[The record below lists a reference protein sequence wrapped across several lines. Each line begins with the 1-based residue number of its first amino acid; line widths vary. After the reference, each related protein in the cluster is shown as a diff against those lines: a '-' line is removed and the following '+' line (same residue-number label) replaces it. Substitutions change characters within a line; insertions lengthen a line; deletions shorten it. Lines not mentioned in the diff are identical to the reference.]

1 MPGPTVECY
10 SGHTYAQEPRAVAW
24 QGRRYPV
31 VRVEQRWRTPEG
43 PAFRVRTEPG
53 AVFNLHYHE
62 SEDRWAIRL
71 LSEDNHNED
80 KEDQTTM
87 KSFVAQKVQT
97 VQPSG
102 IRRFFD
108 IAATMDDVI
117 SLGIGE
123 PDFDTPPAIVRAGI
137 ASLEAGETHYT
148 SNSGILELRVAL
160 AEHLERLY
168 GVRYDPQTE
177 LLITVGVSEAL
188 YLALAATVD
197 HGDEV
202 IVPEP
207 CFVSYNPEV
216 ILAGGTPVNIC
227 TGAEDDFQLLASQ
240 VEEVITD
247 KTKTLLMGYPNNPTG
262 AVMSR
267 GRLLDIARL
276 AEEHDLLVI
285 SDEIYDRLVYGVE
298 HTCFPT
304 LPGMRQRT
312 ILLGGFSKA
321 YAMTGWRIG
330 YVAAPAEILGAMRKV
345 HQYTIM
351 SAPTTAQYAALEA
364 LKRGEEAVQEM
375 RARYDRR
382 RRLIVNGLN
391 SIGLTCFEPKGAF
404 YAFPSIA
411 ATGMTDEEFSER
423 LLMEEKVA
431 CVPGS
436 AFGTS
441 GAGHV
446 RCSYA
451 TAYHQIEQAL
461 ERMARF
467 AQRHG

>member
-1 MPGPTVECY
+1 
-10 SGHTYAQEPRAVAW
+10 
-24 QGRRYPV
+24 
-31 VRVEQRWRTPEG
+31 
-43 PAFRVRTEPG
+43 
-53 AVFNLHYHE
+53 
-62 SEDRWAIRL
+62 
-71 LSEDNHNED
+71 
-80 KEDQTTM
+80 M
-87 KSFVAQKVQT
+87 KSFVAKKVQA
-97 VQPSG
+97 VPPSG

-123 PDFDTPPAIVRAGI
+123 PDFDTPAAIVREGI
-137 ASLEAGETHYT
+137 ASLQAGETHYT
-148 SNSGILELRVAL
+148 SNSGILELREAL
-160 AEHLERLY
+160 ADHLVRLY
-168 GVRYDPQTE
+168 GLRYDPETE

-216 ILAGGTPVNIC
+216 IFAGGTPVNVR
-227 TGAEDDFQLLASQ
+227 TSMANDFQLLASQ
-240 VEEVITD
+240 VEELVTE
-247 KTKTLLMGYPNNPTG
+247 KTKTLLLGYPNNPTG

-267 GRLLDIARL
+267 ERLLDIARL
-276 AEEHDLLVI
+276 AEKHDLLVI
-285 SDEIYDRLVYGVE
+285 SDEIYDRLVYGID
-298 HTCFPT
+298 HTCFPS
-304 LPGMRQRT
+304 LKGMRERT
-312 ILLGGFSKA
+312 ILLGGFSKSF
-321 YAMTGWRIG
+321 AMTGWRIG
-330 YVAAPAEILGAMRKV
+330 YAAAPAEILGAMRKV

-351 SAPTTAQYAALEA
+351 SAPTIAQYAALEA
-364 LKRGEEAVQEM
+364 LKHGEDAVQEM

-382 RRLIVNGLN
+382 RRLIVSGLN

-404 YAFPSIA
+404 YAFPSIT

-436 AFGTS
+436 AFGAC

-451 TAYHQIEQAL
+451 TAYDQIEQAL
-461 ERMARF
+461 ERLARF

>member
-1 MPGPTVECY
+1 MRQFI
-10 SGHTYAQEPRAVAW
+10 SRKIQAV
-24 QGRRYPV
+24 P
-31 VRVEQRWRTPEG
+31 
-43 PAFRVRTEPG
+43 
-53 AVFNLHYHE
+53 
-62 SEDRWAIRL
+62 
-71 LSEDNHNED
+71 
-80 KEDQTTM
+80 
-87 KSFVAQKVQT
+87 
-97 VQPSG
+97 PSG

-137 ASLEAGETHYT
+137 RSLETGETHYT
-148 SNSGILELRVAL
+148 SNSGIFELRLAL
-160 AEHLERLY
+160 ADYLEGLY
-168 GVRYDPQTE
+168 GVRYDPETE

-188 YLALAATVD
+188 YLALAATLEA
-197 HGDEV
+197 GDEV

-207 CFVSYNPEV
+207 CFVAYNPEV
-216 ILAGGTPVNIC
+216 IFAGGVPVNVS
-227 TGAEDDFQLLASQ
+227 TSAENDFQVLAAQ
-240 VEEVITD
+240 IEQAVTPR
-247 KTKTLLMGYPNNPTG
+247 TKTLLLAYPNNPTG

-267 GRLLDIARL
+267 ERLVEIASL
-276 AEEHDLLVI
+276 ADRHDLLVI

-298 HTCFPT
+298 HTCFAS
-304 LPGMRQRT
+304 LPGMQPRT
-312 ILLGGFSKA
+312 VLLGGFSKA
-321 YAMTGWRIG
+321 FAMTGWRIG
-330 YVAAPAEILGAMRKV
+330 YAAAPAEVLGAMRKV

-351 SAPTTAQYAALEA
+351 SAPTVAQFAALEA
-364 LKRGEEAVQEM
+364 LNHGEEAVQEM

-391 SIGLTCFEPKGAF
+391 SIGLTCFEPRGAF

-411 ATGMTDEEFSER
+411 ATGMSDEEFSER
-423 LLMEEKVA
+423 LIMEEKVA

-436 AFGTS
+436 AFGAS
-441 GAGHV
+441 GLGHV

-451 TAYHQIEQAL
+451 TAYGKIEQAL

>member
-1 MPGPTVECY
+1 M
-10 SGHTYAQEPRAVAW
+10 
-24 QGRRYPV
+24 
-31 VRVEQRWRTPEG
+31 
-43 PAFRVRTEPG
+43 
-53 AVFNLHYHE
+53 
-62 SEDRWAIRL
+62 
-71 LSEDNHNED
+71 
-80 KEDQTTM
+80 KE
-87 KSFVAQKVQT
+87 FVAKKIQGVP
-97 VQPSG
+97 PSG

-123 PDFDTPPAIVRAGI
+123 PDFDTPPAIVRAGVT
-137 ASLEAGETHYT
+137 SLDAGETHYT
-148 SNSGILELRVAL
+148 SNSGIMELRIAL

-168 GVRYDPQTE
+168 GVRYDPESE

-197 HGDEV
+197 YGDEV

-216 ILAGGTPVNIC
+216 IFAGGIPVNVR
-227 TGAEDDFQLLASQ
+227 TSVDDNFQVLASQ
-240 VEEVITD
+240 VEVLVSD
-247 KTKTLLMGYPNNPTG
+247 KTKTLLLGYPNNPTG
-262 AVMSR
+262 AVMSHE
-267 GRLLDIARL
+267 RLLDIAQL
-276 AEEHDLLVI
+276 AEKHDLLVI

-298 HTCFPT
+298 HTCFAT
-304 LPGMRQRT
+304 LPGMKKRT

-330 YVAAPAEILGAMRKV
+330 YAAAPAETLAAMRKV

-364 LKRGEEAVQEM
+364 LRHGEDAVQEM

-382 RRLIVNGLN
+382 RRLIVDGLN
-391 SIGLTCFEPKGAF
+391 SMGLACFEPRGAF
-404 YAFPSIA
+404 YAFPSITI
-411 ATGMTDEEFSER
+411 TGMSDQEFSER

-436 AFGTS
+436 AFGTC

-451 TAYHQIEQAL
+451 TAYDQIEQAL
-461 ERMARF
+461 QRMARF